1 MTDTLTDYL
10 LVVQTATAD
19 SLGIEPDEVVP
30 EATLLDDL
38 GAESIDLL
46 DVLFR
51 MERASGVK
59 ITIADIAGL
68 LQGGIPDEEFGDE
81 NEVVNDT
88 GLSHLEKVLPQFDR
102 GQLTEPLTADGVL
115 GLFTVENLT
124 RLLASRAAA
133 TGSPDTGTSNT
144 GTPNTGAPADAP

>member
-1 MTDTLTDYL
+1 MTVATDL
-10 LVVQTATAD
+10 LPLVQDAIAD
-19 SLGIEPDEVVP
+19 ALGVDEAEVQPD
-30 EATLLDDL
+30 ATLLGDL

-46 DVLFR
+46 DILFR
-51 MERASGVK
+51 IERASHIK
-59 ITIADIAGL
+59 ITVNDIGDL

-115 GLFTVENLT
+115 GLFTVRNLID
-124 RLLASRAAA
+124 LLTARAAA
-133 TGSPDTGTSNT
+133 AHVD
-144 GTPNTGAPADAP
+144 